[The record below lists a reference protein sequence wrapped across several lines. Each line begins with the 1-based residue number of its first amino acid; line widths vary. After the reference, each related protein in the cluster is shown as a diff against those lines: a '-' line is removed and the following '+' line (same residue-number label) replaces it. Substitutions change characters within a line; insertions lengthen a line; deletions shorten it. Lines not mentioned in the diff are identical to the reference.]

1 MDTSTRSSKKKYYVT
16 EHYFLMFFACR
27 MTSLVL
33 LVMVMLIS
41 FHPILIWT
49 TRSDLRTIL
58 MLLFIRAQLDEDL
71 DVRTFR
77 IGNYGFSDFVRNIT
91 MNQAIIQVF

>member
-58 MLLFIRAQLDEDL
+58 MLLLQLKGCSSGL
-71 DVRTFR
+71 SLMR
-77 IGNYGFSDFVRNIT
+77 IWMSGHSE
-91 MNQAIIQVF
+91 